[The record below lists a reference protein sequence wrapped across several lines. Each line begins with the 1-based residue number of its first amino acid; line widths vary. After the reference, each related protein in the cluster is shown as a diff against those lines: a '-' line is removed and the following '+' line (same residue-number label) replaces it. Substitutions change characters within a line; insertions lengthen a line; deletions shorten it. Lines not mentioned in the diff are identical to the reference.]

1 MSINSNNPGMHFQ
14 RGNLKPDQ
22 KPRNVSPRERKNP
35 TGRKTKPSADKNFIV
50 ESEHITSVG

>member
-1 MSINSNNPGMHFQ
+1 MSISSKNSGLRFQ

-22 KPRNVSPRERKNP
+22 KPRKLSPRERKTSP
-35 TGRKTKPSADKNFIV
+35 ARTKPPIDKDLIG